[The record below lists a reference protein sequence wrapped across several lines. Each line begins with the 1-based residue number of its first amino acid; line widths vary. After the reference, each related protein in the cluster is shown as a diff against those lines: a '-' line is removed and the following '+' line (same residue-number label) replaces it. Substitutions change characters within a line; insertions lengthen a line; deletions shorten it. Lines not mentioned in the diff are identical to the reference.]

1 MITVRFEK
9 CDGNVRSV
17 RVTGHSGYAD
27 AGEDIVCSGISVL
40 TIAVI
45 NGLTEVVGLRDEAVI
60 VSLEPGHTAF
70 NVPLSND
77 PQKKIAIAALID
89 TYELNVRATADEYQ
103 DYVKVIEKNT
113 ISGGKYHD

>member
-9 CDGNVRSV
+9 CDGRVQSV

-45 NGLTEVVGLRDEAVI
+45 NGLTEVVGLQDETVI
-60 VSLEPGHTAF
+60 VSIEPGHTIF
-70 NVPLSND
+70 HVPRSSD
-77 PQKKIAIAALID
+77 PQKEIAIATLIK

-103 DYVKVIEKNT
+103 SYVKVIEKNT